1 MKVPSRTAGESVIRV
16 RIIGGDEPRQFEV
29 AVQDRRGESLHLVTM
44 SKVDFERLAPGTVT
58 PGECIRAAFLFLLD
72 REPRE
77 SILRRFDVSVIERY
91 FPDFTREFP
100 RYLNERPSSRE
111 KS

>member
-1 MKVPSRTAGESVIRV
+1 MKITGHAGEESVIRV
-16 RIIGGDEPRQFEV
+16 RTIGDDEPRQFEV
-29 AVQDRRGESLHLVTM
+29 AVQDRRGESLRQVTM
-44 SKVDFERLAPGTVT
+44 SKVDIKRLAPGTVT

-77 SILRRFDVSVIERY
+77 SILRRFDVSVIEYY

-100 RYLNERPSSRE
+100 RYLNERPSSQD